1 MTAAAL
7 LLSINFCEV
16 SDLFKSTVLA
26 KTFDP
31 SIIWDYEL
39 YQLTGLFYE
48 RDIQEPYLRLLERI
62 KVR

>member
-7 LLSINFCEV
+7 LLSINFCGV
-16 SDLFKSTVLA
+16 SELFKSTVLA